1 MKTAIIINC
10 SNYIR
15 LYAIVT

>member
-10 SNYIR
+10 SNYLR
-15 LYAIVT
+15 F